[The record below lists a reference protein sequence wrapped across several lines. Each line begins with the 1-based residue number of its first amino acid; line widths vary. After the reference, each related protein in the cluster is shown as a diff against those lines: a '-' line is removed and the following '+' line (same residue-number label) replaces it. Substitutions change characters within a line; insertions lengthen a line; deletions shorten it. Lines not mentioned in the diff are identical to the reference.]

1 LRVGNA
7 IKYFGYIAEKI
18 IAMLRLAV
26 VGYGKMGHEVE
37 AMALERGHEVILRID
52 RENAHELTPERLQF
66 ADVAIEFSSPQS
78 AKANVEACLNAG
90 VPVVCGTTG
99 WVNEL
104 EELTKRVRAGGG
116 TLFYASNYSVGVN
129 VMFKISALL
138 ARYLDKIGG
147 YSVGIKEIHHLQK
160 LDAPSGTAITI
171 AGKIAEEIPS
181 ITGWTLLPKREDG
194 KIPIEAIREGTVPG
208 THIISFSSDQDSI
221 LFTHEAKSRRGFALG
236 AVMAAEFLYNKVGFF
251 TMDDLLAFD

>member
-1 LRVGNA
+1 
-7 IKYFGYIAEKI
+7 
-18 IAMLRLAV
+18 MLRLAV

-104 EELTKRVRAGGG
+104 EELTKRLERVAE
-116 TLFYASNYSVGVN
+116 LFS
-129 VMFKISALL
+129 MPL
-138 ARYLDKIGG
+138 
-147 YSVGIKEIHHLQK
+147 
-160 LDAPSGTAITI
+160 TI
-171 AGKIAEEIPS
+171 AWALMLCLRLAPCWPDTS
-181 ITGWTLLPKREDG
+181 IKLAVTL
-194 KIPIEAIREGTVPG
+194 
-208 THIISFSSDQDSI
+208 
-221 LFTHEAKSRRGFALG
+221 
-236 AVMAAEFLYNKVGFF
+236 
-251 TMDDLLAFD
+251 

>member
-1 LRVGNA
+1 
-7 IKYFGYIAEKI
+7 
-18 IAMLRLAV
+18 MLRLAII
-26 VGYGKMGHEVE
+26 GYGKMGHEVE
-37 AMALERGHEVILRID
+37 SMAMERGHEVTLRID
-52 RENAHELTPERLQF
+52 RDNTHELTPENLKLV
-66 ADVAIEFSSPQS
+66 DVAVEFTSPKS
-78 AKANVEACLNAG
+78 AKANVEVCLNAR

-99 WVNEL
+99 WGNEL
-104 EELTKRVRAGGG
+104 EAVIERVKVGGG

-171 AGKIAEEIPS
+171 AGKITEEIPS

-208 THIISFSSDQDSI
+208 THTISFSSDQDSI
-221 LFTHEAKSRRGFALG
+221 LLTHEAKSRRGFALG
-236 AVMAAEFLYNKVGFF
+236 AVMAAEFLHSKVGFF